1 MAKIVEMT
9 NMRCI
14 MRADE
19 EKIWLIDCNKRLNCG
34 EKSSF
39 LRLKVSKILNR
50 AVLFEK
56 LLSFYDAG
64 VTNLQ

>member
-19 EKIWLIDCNKRLNCG
+19 EKIWLIDCNKKAQLWRKIVIFAVESVKNS
-34 EKSSF
+34 KSGCF
-39 LRLKVSKILNR
+39 IRKIVI
-50 AVLFEK
+50 VL
-56 LLSFYDAG
+56 
-64 VTNLQ
+64 